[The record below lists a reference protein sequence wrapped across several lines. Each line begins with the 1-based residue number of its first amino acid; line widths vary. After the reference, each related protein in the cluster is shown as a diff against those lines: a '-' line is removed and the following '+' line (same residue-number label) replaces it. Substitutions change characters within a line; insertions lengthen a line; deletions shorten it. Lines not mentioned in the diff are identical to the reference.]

1 MARGM
6 KADGADGNP
15 RRESVPGEQVSILA
29 SSRRPRLRFPPEREG
44 RERFGKRA
52 GENEFKQLHF
62 LPYPRSGPVHE
73 DLVSG
78 KEKQV
83 IEGGEERET
92 DQRSIRKA
100 CETGLGL

>member
-1 MARGM
+1 MGIP
-6 KADGADGNP
+6 DGN
-15 RRESVPGEQVSILA
+15 RVPGEQVSILA

-73 DLVSG
+73 DLVGG
-78 KEKQV
+78 KEK
-83 IEGGEERET
+83 
-92 DQRSIRKA
+92 
-100 CETGLGL
+100 TGYRGRRGT